1 MMANIM
7 MAKIKQL
14 TALRNSAI
22 LGLSSIVLSSVSLP
36 AQAINLVQNGGFV
49 PSNLTAASAYVGG
62 GAVTIDNWTISKSY
76 TFLISDGTT
85 YATNINAANYGPDP
99 VGGGNITAPSRQP
112 VTFYGSTPVNS
123 PNGSGW
129 YLASDGAYGADPI
142 ISQTINGLKPEQ
154 NYKLTFYQASA
165 QQKEFDGDSTD
176 YFTVNFGSSTQNSTL
191 MNHPS
196 LAPVSAWQQQTMTFT
211 AQNSS
216 QLLSFVAQGAPNG
229 QPPFALL
236 SSVSLEEITPPTPV
250 PFETDALPIV
260 GSMIAFGFGLR
271 AKQKLAQK
279 KLVKFE

>member
-1 MMANIM
+1 M

-49 PSNLTAASAYVGG
+49 PSNVSGTAARLWN
-62 GAVTIDNWTISKSY
+62 DNNVIIPGWTHNKGY
-76 TFLISDGTT
+76 AFLYSDGLS
-85 YATNINAANYGPDP
+85 YANSPDSTG
-99 VGGGNITAPSRQP
+99 VH
-112 VTFYGSTPVNS
+112 FYGSAPVNS

-129 YLASDGAYGADPI
+129 YYAGDGGFLANPV
-142 ISQTINGLKPEQ
+142 ISQTINGLTVGKD
-154 NYKLTFYQASA
+154 YKLTFYQASA
-165 QQKEFDGDSTD
+165 QQTGFTGNTTD
-176 YFTVNFGSSTQNSTL
+176 FFRVSFGSSSQDSQL
-191 MNHPS
+191 MTHPS
-196 LAPVSAWQQQTMTFT
+196 QASVSAWQQQTMTFT

-216 QLLSFVAQGAPNG
+216 QLLSFLSEGTPDG
-229 QPPFALL
+229 LPPFSLL
-236 SSVSLEEITPPTPV
+236 SSVSLEEVTPPTPV